1 MPLPRSV
8 VRYAAGTDTR
18 AQFTTPPDARQVDD
32 LMDAFED
39 KNCGGQQ
46 ERSAEFS
53 TTWTHTSSSNWVTAP
68 VTSGAM
74 VWDDGNWDT
83 SNDRW
88 GPAPTDWFDEWTYV
102 CLDIPWTVLF
112 PDDGT
117 GLAKIRGVQFLV
129 KNSGGT
135 TVRTIPTYTAS
146 LDSNGVNVVA
156 SGTLS
161 LRIPT
166 GNTIT
171 MRIFQWTGGN
181 LAGIEYRWGVRIVG
195 GTD

>member
-18 AQFTTPPDARQVDD
+18 AQFTTPPDPRQVDD

-39 KNCGGQQ
+39 KNDGGQQ

-53 TTWTHTSSSNWVTAP
+53 TTWTHTSNGNNVAVP

-74 VWDDGNWDT
+74 VWDDGVWDT

-112 PDDGT
+112 PDSAG
-117 GLAKIRGVQFLV
+117 GAKARAVEFRV

-135 TVRTIPTYTAS
+135 VLRTIQTYCS
-146 LDSNGVNVVA
+146 YLDSAGFNVVS

-161 LRIPT
+161 LRIAT
-166 GNTIT
+166 CNTIE

-181 LAGIEYRWGVRIVG
+181 LAGIEFRWGPRIVG